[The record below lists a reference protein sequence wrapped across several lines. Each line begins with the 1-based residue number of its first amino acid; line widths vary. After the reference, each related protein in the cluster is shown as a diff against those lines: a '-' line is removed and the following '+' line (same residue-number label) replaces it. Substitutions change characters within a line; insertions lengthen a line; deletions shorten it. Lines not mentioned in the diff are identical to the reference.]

1 MRALYI
7 QQKLFSV
14 GEKFTVKD
22 EADKDVYKIEGSFM
36 KVPKTFSI
44 MDMHLNEL
52 AQITKK
58 MMSFLPTFYVDVV
71 GQEPITIK
79 KEFTFFKAK
88 YSIDMKGI
96 EVRGNWWDMNF
107 EMLKHGEVIGS
118 VQKEWVTF
126 ADHYVLSVYD
136 SEIEPLLVALVV
148 AIDYVKSTQGAG
160 AV

>member
-44 MDMHLNEL
+44 MDMHRNEL

-58 MMSFLPTFYVDVV
+58 RMSFLPTFYVDVV
-71 GQEPITIK
+71 GQ
-79 KEFTFFKAK
+79 
-88 YSIDMKGI
+88 
-96 EVRGNWWDMNF
+96 
-107 EMLKHGEVIGS
+107 
-118 VQKEWVTF
+118 
-126 ADHYVLSVYD
+126 
-136 SEIEPLLVALVV
+136 
-148 AIDYVKSTQGAG
+148 
-160 AV
+160 